1 MHLDIDAKSPPESLA
16 SADAVVA
23 RCLNVVQATCTPCRC
38 RCSAVVTRIFAED
51 YRVELKE
58 SDLVWTYSPN
68 QTKLSLHLVISTHS
82 PQLVFRSNHKSDPQ
96 GA

>member
-1 MHLDIDAKSPPESLA
+1 M
-16 SADAVVA
+16 
-23 RCLNVVQATCTPCRC
+23 
-38 RCSAVVTRIFAED
+38 VTRIFAED